1 MKFRILVIRSITHGV
16 VTNLEASKPEL
27 MEYLNNMLKA
37 DCNHSE
43 DIYPLKEDGKQQVSI
58 IPVLQSPEAWDYMK
72 TQINMSP
79 NYNKVYIDKINALVL
94 RQKDSIFSLSKSGS
108 VKLGVMVFVFPAEY
122 KLNEKFISSQVL
134 DQLEGILVSNQ
145 DKHDIDEISFGLV
158 EEIEEEPENILYN

>member
-27 MEYLNNMLKA
+27 MEYLNSMLKV
-37 DCNHSE
+37 DCNHSD
-43 DIYPLKEDGKQQVSI
+43 DIYPLKENGKQQVSI
-58 IPVLQSPEAWDYMK
+58 IPVLQSPEAWGYMK

-94 RQKDSIFSLSKSGS
+94 RQKDSIFTLSKSGS
-108 VKLGVMVFVFPAEY
+108 AKLGVMIFVFPTEY
-122 KLNEKFISSQVL
+122 ALNEKFISSQVL
-134 DQLEGILVSNQ
+134 DHLEEILVNDQ

-158 EEIEEEPENILYN
+158 EEMEEEPENILYN